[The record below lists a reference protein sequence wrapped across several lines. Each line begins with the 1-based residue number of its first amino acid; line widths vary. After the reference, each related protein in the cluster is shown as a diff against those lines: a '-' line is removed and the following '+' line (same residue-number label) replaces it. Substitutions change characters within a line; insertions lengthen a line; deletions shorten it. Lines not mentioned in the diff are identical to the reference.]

1 VTPHEYVPL
10 VRGVWTVEQVR
21 AAEQAVIARVGE
33 AVLMRRAAFGVA
45 VQAAELLRQ
54 QTGGVAGRRV
64 SLLVGAG
71 NNGGDALWAGAFLCR
86 RGAAVTAVLLAPQRV
101 HAAGLAALR
110 RRGGRSVEVVDV
122 VEVGAGRAEGGGRVG
137 GGGRADA
144 AGRVG
149 GGAGVGRALAAVRD
163 ADLVIDGIVG
173 LSAHGPLRPDAAEL
187 VAAAGAPIVAVDLP
201 SGVDPDTGATD
212 GPAVTATAT
221 VTFGALKP
229 VHVLAPHRC
238 GALRVVDIG
247 IGTALPAPAIRV
259 LDTADIAAAWPAPG
273 PADDKYTQGVTGV
286 AAGSATYPGAAVL
299 TAGAAVLA
307 TSGMVRYSGAAAD
320 PVRARWPE
328 VIATGSVSDAGR
340 VQAWV
345 VGPGLGT
352 GSEGR
357 AAVRHALGAGVP
369 VCVDADAITLLATDE
384 VLWDARDP
392 GVPVV
397 LTPHDREFARIAGD
411 VGTDRVAAARR
422 AAAKL
427 GATVLLKGHS
437 TVMAD
442 PDGAVLVHP
451 SSSSWPATAG
461 SGDVL
466 SGLIGALLAA
476 GLAPLL
482 AAGAA
487 AHVHGLAAVLAARNA
502 PAPAS
507 ALLAAVPD
515 AIRAVRASAVTPAR

>member
-1 VTPHEYVPL
+1 
-10 VRGVWTVEQVR
+10 VRCVWTVEQVR

-45 VQAAELLRQ
+45 VQCAELLREH
-54 QTGGVAGRRV
+54 TGGVAGRRV
-64 SLLVGAG
+64 ALLVGAG
-71 NNGGDALWAGAFLCR
+71 NNGGDALWAGAFLRR
-86 RGAAVTAVLLAPQRV
+86 RGVAVTAVLLAPQRA
-101 HAAGLAALR
+101 HQAGLAALR
-110 RRGGRSVEVVDV
+110 RRGGRVV
-122 VEVGAGRAEGGGRVG
+122 AGPDPEP
-137 GGGRADA
+137 
-144 AGRVG
+144 
-149 GGAGVGRALAAVRD
+149 VRR
-163 ADLVIDGIVG
+163 ADLVVDGIVG
-173 LSAHGPLRPDAAEL
+173 LSARGALRSEAEIAVTAVRGP
-187 VAAAGAPIVAVDLP
+187 VVAVDLP
-201 SGVDPDTGATD
+201 SGVDPDTGAVD
-212 GPAVTATAT
+212 GPAVTAAAT

-238 GALRVVDIG
+238 GPVRVVDIG
-247 IGTALPAPAIRV
+247 IGRALPQARIRV
-259 LDTADIAAAWPAPG
+259 LEAADVAQAWPVPG
-273 PADDKYTQGVTGV
+273 PQDDKYTQGVTGV

-307 TSGMVRYSGAAAD
+307 TSGMVRYAGAAAD

-369 VCVDADAITLLATDE
+369 VCVDADAVTLLATDE
-384 VLWDARDP
+384 TLWDAREP

-411 VGTDRVAAARR
+411 VGTDRIAAARR

-427 GATVLLKGHS
+427 GATVLLKGHA
-437 TVMAD
+437 TVISD
-442 PDGAVLVHP
+442 LDGRVLVHP
-451 SSSSWPATAG
+451 SASSWPATAG

-476 GLAPLL
+476 GLHPLL

-487 AHVHGLAAVLAARNA
+487 AHVHELAAVLAARNA

-515 AIRAVRASAVTPAR
+515 AIRTVRAVRAVQTVPAAATAR